1 MNELR
6 LVVVGAAGRMGRM
19 LTQIIPDTLGVRL
32 TAALERPGSAALG
45 ADSGGARAERRADHE
60 RRRRRPRRR

>member
-6 LVVVGAAGRMGRM
+6 LVVMGAAGRMGRM

-32 TAALERPGSAALG
+32 TAALEQPGSPSLG
-45 ADSGGARAERRADHE
+45 ADSGLT
-60 RRRRRPRRR
+60 

>member
-45 ADSGGARAERRADHE
+45 ADSGGGA
-60 RRRRRPRRR
+60 P